1 MSNLVTDREPRDKG
15 EKPPRTSG
23 NLLRLPA
30 FFMNFRGPKAH
41 PNRQACQRISGKVS
55 QKSMAVLSVPGAA
68 AETAT
73 ELLWKPRVWTRQC
86 VNPVI
91 E

>member
-1 MSNLVTDREPRDKG
+1 MFRLA
-15 EKPPRTSG
+15 SG
-23 NLLRLPA
+23 SQGAPA
-30 FFMNFRGPKAH
+30 D
-41 PNRQACQRISGKVS
+41 
-55 QKSMAVLSVPGAA
+55 A

-73 ELLWKPRVWTRQC
+73 ELQQTPRVWIGQC

>member
-1 MSNLVTDREPRDKG
+1 MSNLVTDREPRDRG
-15 EKPPRTSG
+15 EKPPRGVGSEPG
-23 NLLRLPA
+23 D
-30 FFMNFRGPKAH
+30 
-41 PNRQACQRISGKVS
+41 RQDWQRISGKVS
-55 QKSMAVLSVPGAA
+55 QKSMAVLSVPGDAP
-68 AETAT
+68 ETAT

>member
-1 MSNLVTDREPRDKG
+1 
-15 EKPPRTSG
+15 
-23 NLLRLPA
+23 
-30 FFMNFRGPKAH
+30 
-41 PNRQACQRISGKVS
+41 
-55 QKSMAVLSVPGAA
+55 MAVLSVPGDA